1 MENPNSLSNLL
12 AHSAIVIFLVLVA
25 LFVLRTLMLPLGVI
39 LLAAIRDGRSNN
51 GLSDV
56 TPSEQTPPSSVP
68 TAPE

>member
-1 MENPNSLSNLL
+1 MENPTSLSNLL

-39 LLAAIRDGRSNN
+39 LLTAVRDGRSND
-51 GLSDV
+51 GTSDV
-56 TPSEQTPPSSVP
+56 KTSGEIPPSSMP